1 MGHTLST
8 VTQSYH
14 RFISYVKPFRR
25 ALRKSDQ
32 QALDSLL
39 DEASQHLPAAAY
51 AANLLPGVA
60 FLLSL
65 ILEKHKQVRRLEAA
79 LENLRA
85 EVARELKKSDEE
97 FKVELQKLR
106 TELFLREK
114 IQRVSRLP
122 NDK

>member
-65 ILEKHKQVRRLEAA
+65 ILEKHKRVRRLEAD

-97 FKVELQKLR
+97 FKVGLQKLR

>member
-8 VTQSYH
+8 ITQNYH
-14 RFISYVKPFRR
+14 RFLSYVKPFRR

-32 QALDSLL
+32 LVLDSLL
-39 DEASQHLPAAAY
+39 DEAVQHLPAAGY

-65 ILEKHKQVRRLEAA
+65 ILEKHKQVRRVEAD

-85 EVARELKKSDEE
+85 EVARELQKSQEE
-97 FKVELQKLR
+97 LKVEFQKLR
-106 TELFLREK
+106 TELFLLK
-114 IQRVSRLP
+114 NSSR
-122 NDK
+122 NSNGH

>member
-97 FKVELQKLR
+97 FKVGLQKLR